1 MSEKCVSWDPSLL
14 LGIVFQQNSNLS
26 LSVSECQSL
35 ARYLIR
41 DSQQCTCLCSFGATC
56 IICNFWFCRPC
67 HSFWNICQ
75 DFCSY
80 NLQFLILL
88 PLSQLA
94 DTFWNICQDFCWSAS
109 SDSRAVLMDVKIAR
123 NLLLHLWGFGFRQ
136 NFPIGRFKWHWISLY
151 SSFLPCWLG
160 EEGRLLHAILLFS
173 INSSLWKRP
182 YVVFNLENWTSS
194 AKQRTNW
201 RLPIVQ
207 IARDDQ
213 LPWSKQWTYCLLIL

>member
-1 MSEKCVSWDPSLL
+1 MY
-14 LGIVFQQNSNLS
+14 NLQF
-26 LSVSECQSL
+26 L
-35 ARYLIR
+35 
-41 DSQQCTCLCSFGATC
+41 
-56 IICNFWFCRPC
+56 FCCPC

-123 NLLLHLWGFGFRQ
+123 NLLLHLGGFGFRQ

-182 YVVFNLENWTSS
+182 YVVFNLENWTSN
-194 AKQRTNW
+194 AKHRTNW

-213 LPWSKQWTYCLLIL
+213 LPWSKQWTYCLPILSSTLIWVFFLVNVQVLCELTRIENSGVLIEFGL